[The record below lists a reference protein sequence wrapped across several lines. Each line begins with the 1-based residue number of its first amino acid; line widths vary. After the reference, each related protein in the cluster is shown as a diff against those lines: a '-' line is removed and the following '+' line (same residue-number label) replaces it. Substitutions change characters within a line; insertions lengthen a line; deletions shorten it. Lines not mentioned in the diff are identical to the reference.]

1 MPVREG
7 VHTWLWSQ
15 LRGSSLA
22 LRFLRL
28 RRAGE
33 GLEKRTPS
41 EDSGL
46 WLPSLLLELL
56 LEVELEQESVVCMPR
71 CDRGE
76 REEMGKGASSEE
88 EGSWQGHW
96 KAAPPPPP
104 PPPYPLPRRV
114 LSFASNESVRGLRPK
129 GEVDTREKFVEGSGQ
144 PRWWEQGLLL
154 QWLSLS
160 EVRLASEDS
169 RPRRGQRGG
178 LAGLRGR
185 QWGLQGLWADRR
197 DVHWR
202 GKAGD
207 FVLFSS
213 NIDIQVGDMPSWLRS
228 SSSCILRAKMS
239 DTVLLRSSDDSITAE
254 RSSKCQHVIV
264 VEERPRQKSFYT
276 TELKMFQ
283 T

>member
-1 MPVREG
+1 MLLLLSKHGKCLSETW
-7 VHTWLWSQ
+7 VHTWVWSQ
-15 LRGSSLA
+15 VRGSSLA

-28 RRAGE
+28 RRAGD

-56 LEVELEQESVVCMPR
+56 LEVELEQESAGCMPR

-76 REEMGKGASSEE
+76 WEERGKGASSEE
-88 EGSWQGHW
+88 EGGWQAHW
-96 KAAPPPPP
+96 KVAPPPPPP

-114 LSFASNESVRGLRPK
+114 LSFASSESVRGLRPK
-129 GEVDTREKFVEGSGQ
+129 GEADTREKLDEGSGQ
-144 PRWWEQGLLL
+144 PRWCEQGLVL

-169 RPRRGQRGG
+169 RPKQRGG
-178 LAGLRGR
+178 VAGLRGR
-185 QWGLQGLWADRR
+185 RWGLQGLWPNRR

-202 GKAGD
+202 GKAGF

-254 RSSKCQHVIV
+254 RSSRCQPVIV
-264 VEERPRQKSFYT
+264 VEEVILCNWT
-276 TELKMFQ
+276 
-283 T
+283 